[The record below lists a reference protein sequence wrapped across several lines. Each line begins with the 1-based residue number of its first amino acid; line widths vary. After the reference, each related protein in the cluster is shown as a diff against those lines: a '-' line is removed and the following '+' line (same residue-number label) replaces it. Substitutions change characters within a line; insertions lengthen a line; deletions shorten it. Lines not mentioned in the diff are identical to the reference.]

1 MGSEGGKARNAN
13 LTPERRKEIARE
25 AGKARWARVKAEQA
39 QAPADPPAPEPEQE
53 PAPVVTPKK
62 PRKTQPK
69 EFGKAHNYAEKRL
82 AMALKE
88 RAEAMQR
95 VAMLNVEIPSL
106 VQVIRALGGTVHPQ
120 ALVGPTQG
128 VPPPDGAQFAQP
140 QPISEP
146 VPLPPDGI
154 DPALYR
160 TNAVPIPG
168 ISGPP
173 VPLVPNTAV
182 GGAMDLDYVPS
193 DEPQRQ
199 TKDGWR

>member
-1 MGSEGGKARNAN
+1 MGSAGGKARKEK
-13 LTPERRKEIARE
+13 LSPEQRKSIASAASR
-25 AGKARWARVKAEQA
+25 ARWDRVKAEKTDTPPVDQA
-39 QAPADPPAPEPEQE
+39 GAVAAPEPVAVV
-53 PAPVVTPKK
+53 PAKK
-62 PRKTQPK
+62 PRRTVPK

-120 ALVGPTQG
+120 ALVGPAQVFT
-128 VPPPDGAQFAQP
+128 DGAQVAMP
-140 QPISEP
+140 QSMAEPLPI
-146 VPLPPDGI
+146 PPDGI

-160 TNAVPIPG
+160 TNSVPIPG
-168 ISGPP
+168 ISAPP

-182 GGAMDLDYVPS
+182 GGAMDLDYVPT
-193 DEPQRQ
+193 EEQQRQ
-199 TKDGWR
+199 AKDGWR